1 MYLCATLSFSTRLK
15 FGSVFHASSIE
26 ETVNVVIFKHVGAVP
41 ARACRGAQAASDQAH
56 QDRQPDCRP
65 HRNASSK
72 SVIQALEK
80 KLQDSIENI
89 RAVHEEIKLD
99 ESKCPDFDEQASD
112 RWLRKIET
120 FTSCHCDQAE
130 EYLAKDDR
138 SDSSEDE
145 FGDVKEDIQEENSR
159 LEEAE
164 KNLALL
170 KLQMEKYGGIIES
183 IQGASKTKAKIGD
196 LQGLIRFQE
205 ELRGCVATRQLSGF
219 QTELE

>member
-1 MYLCATLSFSTRLK
+1 MSERSLQELAAVRKQSRT
-15 FGSVFHASSIE
+15 
-26 ETVNVVIFKHVGAVP
+26 KHVKIGNRIA
-41 ARACRGAQAASDQAH
+41 DH
-56 QDRQPDCRP
+56 IE
-65 HRNASSK
+65 NASSK
-72 SVIQALEK
+72 SVIQPLEK

-99 ESKCPDFDEQASD
+99 ESKSPDFDEQASD
-112 RWLRKIET
+112 RWLRKIAT

-130 EYLAKDDR
+130 EYLVKDDR

-145 FGDVKEDIQEENSR
+145 FGDVKEDIQEEKSR
-159 LEEAE
+159 LEEVE